1 MSVGENIKMLR
12 LERGWTQE
20 ELGNRLGVKKAAIQK
35 YESGQVQ
42 NLKQTTIRTLCEI
55 FDKNPSY
62 FIFDDM
68 EERLRV
74 EVDCIEMINSMFGE
88 KAVALLETFVSL
100 NTENQDKVST
110 YVNDISIVEAVLN
123 LKKN

>member
-62 FIFDDM
+62 FIFDSM

-74 EVDCIEMINSMFGE
+74 EVDCIEEINRIFGE
-88 KAVALLETFVSL
+88 KAVALLETFISL
-100 NTENQDKVST
+100 DARNQDKVLT
-110 YVNDISIVEAVLN
+110 YTDDISIVQSLTG
-123 LKKN
+123 KQS